1 MIELEDDGCPKPG
14 IYPHV
19 SQSEYTS
26 WKAASYSTVSPYFR
40 SAAHGHYEEL
50 HPRETTDAQSL
61 GTAAH
66 AAILEP
72 ERFNS
77 IVKRPAALDAAGRG
91 KPAQQART
99 NWERLNA
106 GKEWV
111 TEDEFDSACDMRD
124 AVYSHAT
131 AAEILKAPGLHE
143 VCLVW
148 IDFEFGVKCKAK
160 LDILAL
166 WNGYRII
173 GDLKSCRDARPRAAA
188 SSMHKYDYHRQAA
201 WYLSGAF
208 TLDPQERNFVQIAVE
223 NDPPFG
229 VAVYQIDGS
238 DIQQG
243 HDEMRIALARYV
255 KGHKTGV
262 FPGYDGG
269 MGILTLPGW
278 GKRFHGEEA

>member
-1 MIELEDDGCPKPG
+1 VIELEDDGCPKPG
-14 IYPHV
+14 IYPNV
-19 SQSEYTS
+19 PQGEYAS

-40 SAAHGHYEEL
+40 SAAHGHYEEM
-50 HPRETTDAQSL
+50 HPRPSTDAQSL

-66 AAILEP
+66 MAILEP
-72 ERFNS
+72 ARFAK
-77 IVKRPAALDAAGRG
+77 VVQRPASLEGG
-91 KPAQQART
+91 KGKVAQQARA
-99 NWERLNA
+99 NWERLHA
-106 GKEWV
+106 GDEWV
-111 TEDEFDSACDMRD
+111 SADEYDFATQMRD
-124 AVYSHAT
+124 SVYSHAS

-148 IDFEFGVKCKAK
+148 IDFEYRVKCKAK

-201 WYLSGAF
+201 WYLAGASA
-208 TLDPQERNFVQIAVE
+208 LDPQERNFVQIAVE

-229 VAVYQIDGS
+229 VAVYQLDGS

-243 HDEMRIALARYV
+243 HDEMRLALSRYV
-255 KGHKTGV
+255 KGHKTGI
-262 FPGYDGG
+262 FPLYDSG

-278 GKRFHGEEA
+278 GKRFHGEES